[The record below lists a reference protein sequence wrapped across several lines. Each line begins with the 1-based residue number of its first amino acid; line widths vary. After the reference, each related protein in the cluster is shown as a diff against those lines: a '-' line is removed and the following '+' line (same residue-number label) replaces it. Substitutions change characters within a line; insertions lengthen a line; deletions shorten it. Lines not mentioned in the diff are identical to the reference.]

1 MMNYI
6 KKIAIYLFD
15 LIDKYIH
22 QKNILKSIK
31 KEKLIINTFIDI
43 GAHKGKY
50 TDLFINNYKIRNIYM
65 FEPQS
70 IMFNYIKKKYRN
82 NKIIKVYNYGI
93 SNKNEKKIFLIN
105 KHDLTSSLKKLNPQN
120 EYLNLKSKLF
130 STNLKGMIEK
140 KSVIRTINLKNFFL
154 KKKIKHIDLIKID
167 TEGHELEVLVGLEN
181 KIKYVKAFLV
191 EFHDNKTYLN
201 YNNKKIEKIL
211 IKNNF
216 KLKKRIKFPF
226 ATWED
231 RLYLKNH

>member
-70 IMFNYIKKKYRN
+70 INKPLHFFSEIFRIKTEESNLAISLKQFCFRGTKLFKVFDITFNNLIL
-82 NKIIKVYNYGI
+82 KIC
-93 SNKNEKKIFLIN
+93 
-105 KHDLTSSLKKLNPQN
+105 TSSC
-120 EYLNLKSKLF
+120 
-130 STNLKGMIEK
+130 I
-140 KSVIRTINLKNFFL
+140 
-154 KKKIKHIDLIKID
+154 
-167 TEGHELEVLVGLEN
+167 
-181 KIKYVKAFLV
+181 
-191 EFHDNKTYLN
+191 
-201 YNNKKIEKIL
+201 
-211 IKNNF
+211 
-216 KLKKRIKFPF
+216 
-226 ATWED
+226 
-231 RLYLKNH
+231 

>member
-22 QKNILKSIK
+22 QKNILKNIK

-82 NKIIKVYNYGI
+82 NKIIKSQTTTIFFGLV
-93 SNKNEKKIFLIN
+93 KNVTTIQDRKKMRENVFVSM
-105 KHDLTSSLKKLNPQN
+105 H
-120 EYLNLKSKLF
+120 
-130 STNLKGMIEK
+130 
-140 KSVIRTINLKNFFL
+140 
-154 KKKIKHIDLIKID
+154 
-167 TEGHELEVLVGLEN
+167 VLGLLLD
-181 KIKYVKAFLV
+181 V
-191 EFHDNKTYLN
+191 T
-201 YNNKKIEKIL
+201 
-211 IKNNF
+211 
-216 KLKKRIKFPF
+216 
-226 ATWED
+226 
-231 RLYLKNH
+231 